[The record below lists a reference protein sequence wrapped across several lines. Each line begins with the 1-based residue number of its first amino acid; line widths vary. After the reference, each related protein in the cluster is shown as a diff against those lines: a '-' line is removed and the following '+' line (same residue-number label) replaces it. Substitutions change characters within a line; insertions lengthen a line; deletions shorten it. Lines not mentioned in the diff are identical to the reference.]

1 MSSYD
6 KIIDNLLD
14 DNINLMV
21 NINNTLEDS
30 DIKLENIENN
40 NYYISL
46 YNLKNW
52 NILNRI
58 SNIWNRF
65 IYYKEEEIKEKE
77 IIMKKIGPKDF
88 VNIDIN
94 SEGELN
100 KIDYLKKYSNKIS
113 NKIDTQN
120 NILKNLT
127 PKLED
132 TNNKLKL
139 NNSFIKK
146 L

>member
-14 DNINLMV
+14 DNINLMT
-21 NINNTLEDS
+21 NINNTLEES
-30 DIKLENIENN
+30 DKKLENIENN

-94 SEGELN
+94 SNVEQD
-100 KIDYLKKYSNKIS
+100 KISCLKKYSNKIS

-120 NILKNLT
+120 NILKTLA
-127 PKLED
+127 PKLDD

-139 NNSFIKK
+139 NNSFIKN